1 MTYSILAC
9 EEVLWLT
16 AEECGSVKQLRQGR
30 RWALGLPRCGSCRI
44 IPATERTHSHNTFL
58 QHASSLGFSAQMYD
72 MQESLHMGNHRQG
85 CISHHRSLGL
95 PKMFSQT
102 FVSQCNVSISLHG

>member
-30 RWALGLPRCGSCRI
+30 R
-44 IPATERTHSHNTFL
+44 
-58 QHASSLGFSAQMYD
+58 
-72 MQESLHMGNHRQG
+72 
-85 CISHHRSLGL
+85 
-95 PKMFSQT
+95 
-102 FVSQCNVSISLHG
+102 